1 MWALRWFALV
11 VLSSSV
17 SLRKNGPVE
26 AVEIQLAN
34 GNKEELLPLPLPLP
48 SYISLKGRS
57 KWEMTQEHHI
67 AKNSP
72 DDVLFGRVPLPE
84 EGTAKDIVQ
93 VLVELKGESVAHRRH
108 LLEEEEQEEVEE
120 ELSVKRRRRA
130 LRQAHKR
137 QLVGQQNDMVEQLV
151 QIAPS
156 LKVVAQVQVV
166 LNAVMVQVE
175 RGELRAILESD
186 HVDVLRIQSASHDY
200 QLYLDET
207 VDHIGASD
215 VYTAPLSLTG
225 KGIRVAV
232 LDSGVDYTHANLGGP
247 GTQAS
252 YVTAATNNVKNNP
265 FYPTSKVV
273 GGVDFISNDAN
284 PMDDTRELG
293 GGHGT
298 HVADI
303 IGGVNGVAPG
313 VELYAIR
320 VCGGK
325 DRLCSPRALLQ
336 GLEFVADPNGD
347 GDFEDAMD
355 VLNLSL
361 GSPYGTPFDDTT
373 STILDTLSQTM
384 GVVCV
389 AAVGNLGNRPYATGT
404 PAGAI
409 SAIAVAQTSMPSESL
424 PIIQVEG
431 QSQFPSKFQQ
441 WSIVPTTT
449 HSGKIQYG
457 DGKGNN
463 LDACR
468 TFEPNELTGLI
479 LLVDR
484 GTCPLAQKVKN
495 IGDAGGIAALLGL
508 VDDSRL
514 FSRQESTWSV
524 SIPAYMI
531 QQDHSEATKAI
542 LASNSEARCTIDPA
556 ESIHFISPT
565 SSRGPGHEEAAS
577 IKPELGAPGQS
588 KSAISGSGTTTG
600 SFSGTSGSSPMVAGA
615 VALLLESNPNLTP
628 AEVKARLMNTA
639 SRYIWM
645 NDGSELAPISLMGS
659 GELRID
665 VAVTTPLA
673 AWDKETQQAGLSFG
687 FLDVS
692 EELKEITKTIVVKNY
707 DTNPVSLELSSEIRA
722 VTSAVEMVLPPTLI
736 RVDGKSTF
744 EFDVV
749 LRIHGDRLKGN
760 FMNSGEGAT
769 DSSTLDEN
777 EYDGHI
783 VLNGSGYEIHLPW
796 HVLPR
801 KAAKI
806 VTPIDS
812 LIFDEDGNVSVELIN
827 EGVGIVQMRAFSLI
841 QLSKDKPEGGRGDGQ
856 PTPDLRA
863 MGVTTYPVEA
873 GYCSDNESFV
883 WAFAITTWERQQLLL
898 SVGVEILFDIDRD
911 GELDYILY
919 INGNDA
925 SRRVYTQNVAT
936 GETFVQWWVEHAT
949 NTANTVLYVCAES
962 IGLSRSDLESTPVDV
977 SFLVRD
983 EIYSGPGDRV
993 DWLTVTPGGE
1003 RYRASNMVIPGI
1015 VELRLQREMMQKWNR
1030 NEKRRTRLGMARTMN
1045 PRQLPIQNDSYPLV
1059 VRDFGALP
1067 ENSQELGLLLITNSD
1082 RGIGNRGGA
1091 TPDTEAIIVLL

>member
-1 MWALRWFALV
+1 
-11 VLSSSV
+11 
-17 SLRKNGPVE
+17 
-26 AVEIQLAN
+26 
-34 GNKEELLPLPLPLP
+34 
-48 SYISLKGRS
+48 
-57 KWEMTQEHHI
+57 
-67 AKNSP
+67 
-72 DDVLFGRVPLPE
+72 
-84 EGTAKDIVQ
+84 
-93 VLVELKGESVAHRRH
+93 
-108 LLEEEEQEEVEE
+108 
-120 ELSVKRRRRA
+120 
-130 LRQAHKR
+130 
-137 QLVGQQNDMVEQLV
+137 
-151 QIAPS
+151 
-156 LKVVAQVQVV
+156 
-166 LNAVMVQVE
+166 MVQVE
-175 RGELRAILESD
+175 RGELQALESD
-186 HVDVLRIQSASHDY
+186 VDVLRIQSASHDY
-200 QLYLDET
+200 QLFLDET

-215 VYTAPLSLTG
+215 LQTAPFSLTG

-232 LDSGVDYTHANLGGP
+232 IDSGVDYTHANFGGP

-252 YVTAATNNVKNNP
+252 YATAATNNVNNNP

-273 GGVDFISNDAN
+273 GGFDFVSNDVN
-284 PMDDTRELG
+284 PMDDTPELG

-320 VCGGK
+320 VCGGT
-325 DRLCSPRALLQ
+325 RGLCSPPALLQ
-336 GLEFVADPNGD
+336 ALEFVADPNGD

-361 GSPYGTPFDDTT
+361 GSPYGTPFDDTA
-373 STILDTLSQTM
+373 SAILDTLSQTM

-389 AAVGNLGNRPYATGT
+389 AAVGNVGNRPYATGT

-409 SAIAVAQTSMPSESL
+409 SAIAVAQTSMPSNSL
-424 PIIQVEG
+424 PTIQVQG
-431 QSQFPSKFQQ
+431 QSQFPGKFQK
-441 WSIVPTTT
+441 WSIAPTTT
-449 HSGKIQYG
+449 LSGKIQYG

-463 LDACR
+463 LDACL

-479 LLVDR
+479 LLVDQ
-484 GTCPLAQKVKN
+484 GTCPFAQQVKN

-514 FSRQESTWSV
+514 FTRQKADWIV

-531 QQDHSEATKAI
+531 RQDHSEATKANI

-556 ESIHFISPT
+556 ESIHFISRT
-565 SSRGPGHEEAAS
+565 SSRGPGHEAAAS
-577 IKPELGAPGQS
+577 IKPELAAPGQS

-639 SRYIWM
+639 SRSIWM
-645 NDGSELAPISLMGS
+645 DDGSELAPISRMGS

-692 EELKEITKTIVVKNY
+692 EELKEITKTIIVKNY
-707 DTNPVSLELSSEIRA
+707 DTNAVSLELSSEIRA
-722 VTSAVEMVLPPTLI
+722 VTSAVEMVLPPTLMV

-812 LIFDEDGNVSVELIN
+812 LIFDEDGNASVELVN

-841 QLSKDKPEGGRGDGQ
+841 QLSKDKPKGGRGDEQ

-873 GYCSDNESFV
+873 GVCSDNESFV

-898 SVGVEILFDIDRD
+898 LIGMEILFDIDRD
-911 GELDYILY
+911 GELDYILF
-919 INGNDA
+919 IDGNDA

-936 GETFVQWWVEHAT
+936 GITFEQLGVEHAT

-983 EIYSGPGDRV
+983 EVYFGPGDGV
-993 DWLTVTPGGE
+993 DKITVTPGGE
-1003 RYRASNMVIPGI
+1003 RYKASNMTWTGANDH
-1015 VELRLQREMMQKWNR
+1015 EST
-1030 NEKRRTRLGMARTMN
+1030 RTT
-1045 PRQLPIQNDSYPLV
+1045 
-1059 VRDFGALP
+1059 
-1067 ENSQELGLLLITNSD
+1067 
-1082 RGIGNRGGA
+1082 
-1091 TPDTEAIIVLL
+1091 DTE